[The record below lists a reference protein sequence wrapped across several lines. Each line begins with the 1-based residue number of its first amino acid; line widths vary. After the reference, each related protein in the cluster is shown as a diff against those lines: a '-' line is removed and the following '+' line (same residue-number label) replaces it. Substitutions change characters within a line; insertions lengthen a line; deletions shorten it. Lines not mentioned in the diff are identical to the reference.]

1 MSKLITKKQIS
12 DIIIKK
18 AKSLPDNKRKT
29 IPACLME
36 IPDQTLKKLISN
48 EFTKNL
54 DKWMKELLSGKHK
67 QHYRT
72 YANKRATKVCSLGV
86 LISTNKTISEKL
98 KTDELESIRSNI
110 YWDVYGKKNTK
121 FEKFIFRS
129 NIDDIFEE
137 LNDTL
142 KLTFVEIE
150 AFVRTLLIPCIKK
163 GKYQDILKLFNV
175 L

>member
-1 MSKLITKKQIS
+1 M
-12 DIIIKK
+12 
-18 AKSLPDNKRKT
+18 PDNKRKA
-29 IPACLME
+29 IPTCLME

-54 DKWMKELLSGKHK
+54 NKWMAELLSGKHK
-67 QHYRT
+67 QHYGS
-72 YANKRATKVCSLGV
+72 YSNKKATKLCSLGV
-86 LISTNKTISEKL
+86 LISINEAISEKL
-98 KTDELESIRSNI
+98 KTESAQTIHSYI
-110 YWDVYGKKNTK
+110 YWDTYNKNKIK
-121 FEKFIFRS
+121 FEKFIFKS